1 MINHLAALACE
12 DTSYD
17 QPINKLSTKPEEPKQ
32 ILSKHNVLYNDYL
45 KENDNKDYII

>member
-17 QPINKLSTKPEEPKQ
+17 QPINKSSTKEEPKQ